1 MAKITPGALTSG
13 DGRILGEDDVQTTP
27 AQIGRRYS
35 PLIVLGAIQLL
46 LVLVAPSL
54 PGRNGSTSN
63 LAAGGYGAGSAA
75 GGSADNGAAGA
86 GGTDAGGAGGVNG
99 AGGGAAGGA
108 GGATGGAGDVAG
120 GAGGATG
127 GAVLPAGADRSHCTA
142 DGRQI
147 GPTFYMPPCAAVWH
161 GGDNGG
167 DTMTGVH
174 KDRIDFVF
182 YRAQGNAAV
191 NAILNKENLAAT
203 DDQFCAAIGA
213 FTTEINKRWEFY
225 GRKAVSLDGPGS
237 NKGSSLGSNCHYP
250 YFQGQCSLTPPDPPC
265 ERAEADVIASMH
277 PAYVI
282 APVADPALYNQLAK
296 DGIVVSGG
304 ETEPDSYHQNS
315 APYYYDVFMNGTR
328 DITMT
333 AEYYCKQLAGKPVQ
347 FAGPD
352 VMHPNPTVSTPPK
365 RKLAIVYPQTKGD
378 PTYTLSANLFIKLV
392 TGGMCGSPADG
403 VKGYP
408 YESDITQAEQQ
419 STTTISGLKSSG
431 VTTVVFFGDPI
442 APVFLS
448 NTADQQQYHPEILM
462 TGIGLVDYDVLAQ
475 LYNPNVWRYAFGIST
490 LADNIPFPQSD
501 AVKAYNDAGSPGL
514 PDATENLNWAYFT
527 AMATA
532 LQGAGPKIT
541 PRSMRD
547 ALFNGPSYGG
557 DHIHPL
563 AEFGHPDAGAPNGDY
578 TSLRDARIVWW
589 CPTQPSPINGQNGTY
604 VSVAGGQRYVIG
616 KIPGGNPNVFPSGP
630 CAP

>member
-1 MAKITPGALTSG
+1 MN
-13 DGRILGEDDVQTTP
+13 TTP

-54 PGRNGSTSN
+54 PGGRGAANNLASGTFANGSAGNGTAADGST
-63 LAAGGYGAGSAA
+63 AGGA
-75 GGSADNGAAGA
+75 GGSADQS
-86 GGTDAGGAGGVNG
+86 
-99 AGGGAAGGA
+99 GGGAAGGA
-108 GGATGGAGDVAG
+108 GGGAAGSAAGGVGGAAGGGAGGAAG
-120 GAGGATG
+120 GAGGAL
-127 GAVLPAGADRSHCTA
+127 GANLPAGADRSHCTA

-174 KDRIDFVF
+174 KDHIDFVF
-182 YRAQGNAAV
+182 YRAQPNQAV
-191 NAILNKENLAAT
+191 NAILSRENLAAT
-203 DDQFCAAIGA
+203 DDQTCAAIGA
-213 FTTEINKRWEFY
+213 FTAEINKRWEFY
-225 GRKAVSLDGPGS
+225 GRKAVSLDGPGA
-237 NKGSSLGSNCHYP
+237 NKGSAVGSNCHYP

-277 PAYVI
+277 PAYVM
-282 APVADPALYNQLAK
+282 APTADPALYNQLAK
-296 DGIVVSGG
+296 DGIIVSGG
-304 ETEPDSYHQNS
+304 ETEPDAYHQNS

-328 DITMT
+328 DVTMT
-333 AEYYCKQLAGKPVQ
+333 AEYYCKQLAGKSVQ

-352 VMHPNPTVSTPPK
+352 VLHPNPTVSTPPK

-392 TGGMCGSPADG
+392 TGGMCGSPSDG

-419 STTTISGLKSSG
+419 ATTTISGLKSSG

-448 NTADQQQYHPEILM
+448 NTADQQNYHPEILM

-490 LADNIPFPQSD
+490 LADNVPFPQSD
-501 AVKAYNDAGSPGL
+501 GSKAYHDGGGPGD
-514 PDATENLNWAYFT
+514 PDQTENLNWAYFT
-527 AMATA
+527 AMATSFQA
-532 LQGAGPKIT
+532 AGPKMT

-547 ALFNGPSYGG
+547 GLFGGPSYGG

-563 AEFGHPDAGAPNGDY
+563 AAFGRPDAGAPKGDY
-578 TSLRDARIVWW
+578 TSLRDARIVWY
-589 CPTQPSPINGQNGTY
+589 CPTQPSPINGNNGTY
-604 VSVAGGQRYVIG
+604 VSVAGGHRYVING
-616 KIPGGNPNVFPSGP
+616 IPGGNPNVFPSGP